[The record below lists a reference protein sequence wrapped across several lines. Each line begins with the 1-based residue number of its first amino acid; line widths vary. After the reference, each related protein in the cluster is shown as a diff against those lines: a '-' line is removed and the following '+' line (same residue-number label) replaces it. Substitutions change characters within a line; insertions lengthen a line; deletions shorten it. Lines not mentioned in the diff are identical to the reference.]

1 MVLKQYTECEFFC
14 TPCYYPA
21 PSLSPNECYLSYHNP
36 LPSDRICFSP
46 RSFPAPFTFST
57 RIILDLFT
65 IESHFILTSFLV
77 QSRSCLQM
85 RNSESFRAD
94 FVYTSCDGGADIRD
108 KDADNRLQI
117 QEFDAARTR
126 VQNVADATAT
136 SAGIRR
142 QIL

>member
-1 MVLKQYTECEFFC
+1 
-14 TPCYYPA
+14 
-21 PSLSPNECYLSYHNP
+21 
-36 LPSDRICFSP
+36 
-46 RSFPAPFTFST
+46 
-57 RIILDLFT
+57 
-65 IESHFILTSFLV
+65 
-77 QSRSCLQM
+77 M

-142 QIL
+142 QILWLGENIGDCY